1 MVFAKSAF
9 SIMVHK
15 IFDLGSIFGG
25 QNSEISMKNRLQKH
39 AVFQHWFLSV
49 LFGFCSHF
57 GIQNLVKNLYFSKKK
72 TRFEGVLWS
81 SSASKWFFGGLLKR
95 LGLNFGRLSSLQYLF
110 FGSRKPLNLEKDP
123 WSIAGRRTY
132 FDD

>member
-25 QNSEISMKNRLQKH
+25 QNGEISMKNRLQKH
-39 AVFQHWFLSV
+39 AVFQHRFFSV

-57 GIQNLVKNLYFSKKK
+57 GVQQLVQNSYFSKKK
-72 TRFEGVLWS
+72 RGSKASSEAVVLQNGFLEG
-81 SSASKWFFGGLLKR
+81 F
-95 LGLNFGRLSSLQYLF
+95 
-110 FGSRKPLNLEKDP
+110 
-123 WSIAGRRTY
+123 
-132 FDD
+132 